1 MPIHTQ
7 DYRHWEGTF
16 IRRNYRRWWV
26 IAKAE
31 LKLLTQRKIVRLI
44 VAIPP
49 IIYVLTYGILIYIS
63 DIFPDRPS
71 SFIEIDSGFF
81 QKFLFSITPFPTA
94 FLIALVVIFGGSG
107 LISNDLKHNA
117 LSFYL
122 SKPISWMD
130 YLIGKFIVLSV
141 LLACITLIPGLLL
154 YLEHVLLTDTPF
166 LKENFWVP
174 FSIILYSV
182 IIIVTTS
189 LLMLLFSSLTKNS
202 RYAIIGFCSV
212 WFGLP
217 VIHAILSEIL
227 PSSKV
232 ALVSIWAL
240 LDRLGMALF
249 GMDSG
254 YDIHW
259 FWTIIILLALSSFC
273 IFILRQRIR
282 AVEIVK

>member
-7 DYRHWEGTF
+7 DYRHWEGTL

-31 LKLLTQRKIVRLI
+31 LKLLAQRKIVRLI

-49 IIYVLTYGILIYIS
+49 IIYVLTYGILIYIHNILPEQLS
-63 DIFPDRPS
+63 TFV
-71 SFIEIDSGFF
+71 EVDSEFF

-94 FLIALVVIFGGSG
+94 FLVALVVIFGGSG

-117 LSFYL
+117 LSLYL
-122 SKPISWMD
+122 SKPISWID
-130 YLIGKFIVLSV
+130 YLMGKFIVIGI
-141 LLACITLIPGLLL
+141 LLVCMTLIPGLLL
-154 YLEHVLLTDTPF
+154 FLEQALLTDTPF
-166 LKENFWVP
+166 LKENYWVP

-202 RYAIIGFCSV
+202 RYATIGFCSV

-217 VIHAILSEIL
+217 VVHAILAEIL
-227 PSSKV
+227 FSSKV
-232 ALVSIWAL
+232 ALVSIWAN

-249 GMDSG
+249 GMESG

-259 FWTIIILLALSSFC
+259 FWTIIILLAVSSFC

>member
-154 YLEHVLLTDTPF
+154 YLEHALLTDTPF

-259 FWTIIILLALSSFC
+259 FWTIIILLALSTFC